1 MKAFWRF
8 LTSRWT
14 LSFVGAALICAL
26 VWFLGPLVGFLDS
39 WIVRGVVIAA
49 IVLVWLVT
57 NLLLD
62 RKRKNADKAL
72 AEGVAAITPAD
83 TARAEEVAGMR
94 DKLTTALSLLRKASG
109 TRGYLYEQPWY
120 VIIGPPGA
128 GKTTAL
134 LNAGL
139 TFPLAA
145 EMGQGAV
152 AGVGGTRMCDWW
164 FTEQAVLI
172 DTAGRYTTQ
181 DSDAA
186 VDRAGWE
193 GFLDLL
199 KRTRPRQP
207 LNGVLVAIGA
217 SDIALA
223 TPAERL
229 DHARAIRRRIREL
242 TEKLGLRLPIYA
254 LFTKADLLAGFS
266 EYFDDLDRTGRDQ
279 VWGHSFALADGGA
292 AGPVA
297 GWGEALRGLIARLNL
312 GLVDRLQAERSP
324 DRRALLAGFPAQ
336 LASLDVALNEFLTEA
351 FGGSRLDPA
360 PLLRGVYFASGTQA
374 GTPIDRLTGALA
386 RNFGVDQMR
395 VPSLRPQQGRSYFLG
410 GLLKLIFNEAM
421 LASAKPGAGRRRTLL
436 RLAGFA
442 GIGLLTL
449 GLAAAMLGIRS
460 SEMNDAARVQAALN
474 QYEQLANGQKLDPVS
489 DSDLSTVLP
498 LLNAARAL
506 PYGEASPGGGFG
518 LSQSKKYAE
527 GTKLLYHHT
536 LERILLPRLIW
547 RLENQMRE
555 NLEKPDFLYEA
566 TRVYLMLGSQGPMD
580 HDLVEEWEKLD
591 FSTLYPDPAMQAD
604 LQKHLQTLL
613 AGALPEISL
622 DWTLV
627 GQARITFSR
636 VTLAQR
642 VYSRLRPSAAAQA
655 VPDWTPA
662 AALGASGTQVFYRAS
677 GKPLTEGIPGFYTV
691 EGFHGVLLANLAETA
706 RQVAGESWVLGEKSS
721 VNPLGSGLAALQN
734 DVVNLYTQDYAA
746 KWDAM
751 LQDLDVQ
758 PLGGGEAGIRTLY
771 ILGSPQS
778 PMRDLL
784 TSIAHELTLSKVPPP
799 TAEEAAAAKLEG
811 KADARLAGLLG
822 GTTPVVPPGK
832 VIDDRYKALRDYV
845 GIGPGAPLD
854 LAIKLLGDLQ
864 QQLAASA
871 SAGAGGAA
879 PAVAAGGN
887 VIPMLQAEGSR
898 APQPV
903 QRWLTIIGKGTS
915 AARAGAGKAA
925 AKAAF
930 AAPDGPASLCEAAVN
945 GRYPFTRGA
954 AAEIPLDDFTKLFA
968 PGGKLDAYFKAQI
981 APFVDMSGRTW
992 RLQSVG
998 DVPPPISSTDLAQF
1012 QRAASIRDLF
1022 FGSGSLAVHFE
1033 IAPEFLDTAAK
1044 QATLDLSGS
1053 TVMYAHGPIRG
1064 TQVNWPGQGM
1074 SDIRLSFDPP
1084 PPGGGVIETQGPWA
1098 LFRFFDQGAMSPGI
1112 SPEQFSLAFTSGAHQ
1127 MRYHIRAGSVL
1138 NPFGAGI
1145 LQGFRCPTLK

>member
-1 MKAFWRF
+1 MKAFWHF
-8 LTSRWT
+8 LTSRWV
-14 LSFVGAALICAL
+14 LSFFGTALLCGL
-26 VWFLGPLVGFLDS
+26 VWFLGPLLGFLDS
-39 WIVRGVVIAA
+39 WIVRAAVSAVIA
-49 IVLVWLVT
+49 LVWLVA

-62 RKRKNADKAL
+62 RAHRHADKAL

-83 TARAEEVAGMR
+83 TARADEVAGMR
-94 DKLTTALSLLRKASG
+94 EKLTTALSLLRKASG

-139 TFPLAA
+139 KFPLAA

-193 GFLDLL
+193 GFLDLI

-217 SDIALA
+217 PDIAQA

-279 VWGHSFALADGGA
+279 VWGHSFALADGGP
-292 AGPVA
+292 AGPVS
-297 GWGEALRGLIARLNL
+297 GWGDALRGLVSRLNL

-324 DRRALLAGFPAQ
+324 DRRALLSGLPAQ
-336 LASLDVALNEFLTEA
+336 LASLDAPLTEFLNEA

-360 PLLRGVYFASGTQA
+360 PLLRGVYFTSGTQA

-395 VPSLRPQQGRSYFLG
+395 VPSLRPQQGRSYFLS
-410 GLLKLIFNEAM
+410 GLLRLIFNEAM
-421 LASAKPGAGRRRTLL
+421 LASAKPGAGRRRSML
-436 RLAGFA
+436 RIAGFA
-442 GIGLLTL
+442 GIAVLTL
-449 GLAAAMLGIRS
+449 GLAAAMLAIRS
-460 SEMNDAARVQAALN
+460 SQISDADRVSAQLA
-474 QYEQLANGQKLDPVS
+474 QYEQLANAQKLDPVS
-489 DSDLSTVLP
+489 DGDLSTVVP
-498 LLNAARAL
+498 ILNAARAL
-506 PYGEASPGGGFG
+506 PYGEDTPGAGMG
-518 LSQSKKYAE
+518 LSQAKKYSV
-527 GTKLLYHHT
+527 GTRLLYHHA

-547 RLENQMRE
+547 RLENQMRA

-591 FSTLYPDPAMQAD
+591 FATLYQDPAMQAD
-604 LQKHLQTLL
+604 LQKHLHSLL

-627 GQARITFSR
+627 ADARRTFSR
-636 VTLAQR
+636 VSLAQR
-642 VYSRLRPSAAAQA
+642 VYSRLRPSAAALA

-677 GKPLTEGIPGFYTV
+677 GKPLTEGIAGFYTV
-691 EGFHGVLLANLAETA
+691 EGFHSVLLANLAETA

-721 VNPLGSGLAALQN
+721 INPLGNGLSALQT
-734 DVVNLYTQDYAA
+734 DVVNLYTADYARL
-746 KWDAM
+746 WDGM
-751 LQDLDVQ
+751 LADLDVQ

-784 TSIAHELTLSKVPPP
+784 TSIVHELTLSKAPPP
-799 TAEEAAAAKLEG
+799 SAEEVAAAKFA
-811 KADARLAGLLG
+811 KAENPRLANLLSNNA
-822 GTTPVVPPGK
+822 PVVPPGK
-832 VIDDRYKALRDYV
+832 VIDDHYKGLRDYV
-845 GIGPGAPLD
+845 GSGPGAPLD

-871 SAGAGGAA
+871 GAGAGGAA

-887 VIPMLQAEGSR
+887 VIPMLQAEGAR
-898 APQPV
+898 APMPV

-930 AAPDGPASLCEAAVN
+930 AAPEGPASLCEAAVN

-968 PGGKLDAYFKAQI
+968 PGGKLDTYFKAQI
-981 APFVDMSGRTW
+981 APFVDMSGRGW
-992 RLQSVG
+992 RLQSMG
-998 DVPPPISSTDLAQF
+998 DVPPPISSYDLAQF

-1022 FGSGSLAVHFE
+1022 FGGGSLGVRFE
-1033 IAPEFLDTAAK
+1033 LAPESLDVAAK
-1044 QATLDLSGS
+1044 KATLDLSG
-1053 TVMYAHGPIRG
+1053 TTIVYAHDMIRG

-1074 SDIRLSFDPP
+1074 SDVRLSFDPP
-1084 PPGGGVIETQGPWA
+1084 FGSTGVIETQGPWA
-1098 LFRFFDQGAMSPGI
+1098 LFRFFDQGTMSPGI
-1112 SPEQFSLAFTSGAHQ
+1112 SPEQFSLAFSAGPHQ